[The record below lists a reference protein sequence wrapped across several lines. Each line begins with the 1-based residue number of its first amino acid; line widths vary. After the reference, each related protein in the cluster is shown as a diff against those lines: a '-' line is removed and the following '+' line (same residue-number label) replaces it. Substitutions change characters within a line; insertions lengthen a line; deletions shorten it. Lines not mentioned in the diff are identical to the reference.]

1 MIERE
6 VINGIDAGV
15 VVVDA
20 RLRIGVWN
28 AWMEE
33 VSEVLASS
41 AVGKNLIEVFPGLCG
56 SRVENAIKNC
66 LDNRLPSYLSRSLN
80 RAPFPLK
87 SKLAEKSDFDF
98 MQQSVKIVPLE
109 LGADGPKCLI
119 QIMDVT
125 NDAVRERKL
134 RSQSRELA
142 TASERTLNHA
152 TEKLDFLATMSHE
165 IRSPIGGIAGM
176 IKLLQGTR
184 VDSEQ
189 KEYIENIDRMS
200 EGILRILNDFLD
212 VSKLDAGKVSV
223 EPERFSLAEELKT
236 VLATYQ
242 VQADEKNVQLKYEF
256 SSNVPT
262 EIVTDKNLLRQ
273 ILVNLVGN
281 AVKFTDNGEVVASV
295 RTIDLGQGRNGL
307 KFEISDTGIGV
318 SKEMQAALFGRY
330 VQAKDVDRRNFSG
343 TGLGLSICKEL
354 TELLGGSI
362 ELESELGSGSK
373 FTFTIECLEETEQEP
388 ASEVVSDEVKS
399 LDVLVAEDQ
408 PINQLY
414 ITKILEGAGHK
425 VTMAENG
432 LEAVKAFANG
442 AFDLVFMDL
451 QMPVL
456 DGIEATKR
464 IRQIS
469 QTVPIFAVTANIQMD
484 NGDKCHQAGMNGILL
499 KPVMP
504 ADLLETIAKVAS
516 INKPGD
522 DEVEESTM
530 DEDRDLTET
539 LNLVY
544 LKQMGDTLGAETLGS
559 FLSRLPD
566 ETGRLIG
573 EIKDALEKGELD
585 QAGRTAHA
593 LKGVANQMGAKALAD
608 IAARLETSEIL
619 EDDLQELN
627 DARDVAMVDIDA
639 YLKQQAG

>member
-1 MIERE
+1 
-6 VINGIDAGV
+6 
-15 VVVDA
+15 
-20 RLRIGVWN
+20 
-28 AWMEE
+28 
-33 VSEVLASS
+33 
-41 AVGKNLIEVFPGLCG
+41 
-56 SRVENAIKNC
+56 
-66 LDNRLPSYLSRSLN
+66 
-80 RAPFPLK
+80 
-87 SKLAEKSDFDF
+87 
-98 MQQSVKIVPLE
+98 
-109 LGADGPKCLI
+109 
-119 QIMDVT
+119 
-125 NDAVRERKL
+125 
-134 RSQSRELA
+134 
-142 TASERTLNHA
+142 
-152 TEKLDFLATMSHE
+152 
-165 IRSPIGGIAGM
+165 
-176 IKLLQGTR
+176 
-184 VDSEQ
+184 
-189 KEYIENIDRMS
+189 
-200 EGILRILNDFLD
+200 
-212 VSKLDAGKVSV
+212 
-223 EPERFSLAEELKT
+223 
-236 VLATYQ
+236 
-242 VQADEKNVQLKYEF
+242 
-256 SSNVPT
+256 
-262 EIVTDKNLLRQ
+262 
-273 ILVNLVGN
+273 
-281 AVKFTDNGEVVASV
+281 
-295 RTIDLGQGRNGL
+295 
-307 KFEISDTGIGV
+307 
-318 SKEMQAALFGRY
+318 
-330 VQAKDVDRRNFSG
+330 
-343 TGLGLSICKEL
+343 
-354 TELLGGSI
+354 
-362 ELESELGSGSK
+362 
-373 FTFTIECLEETEQEP
+373 
-388 ASEVVSDEVKS
+388 
-399 LDVLVAEDQ
+399 
-408 PINQLY
+408 
-414 ITKILEGAGHK
+414 
-425 VTMAENG
+425 MAENG